1 MSNDETRVSFDKTI
15 PLRDKDGNL
24 LGEALITMRH
34 GEIIIS
40 AEIKP
45 NSPLGRELM
54 RHEGSMVLGFKG
66 EEPTTEIDYSVF
78 EQ

>member
-15 PLRDKDGNL
+15 PLRDNKGEL
-24 LGEALITMRH
+24 VGEALITMRH

-45 NSPLGRELM
+45 NSSLGRELM
-54 RHEGSMVLGFKG
+54 HQEGAMILRFGDG
-66 EEPTTEIDYSVF
+66 E
-78 EQ
+78 